1 MLTPETLADSHRKT
15 VHSGKQY
22 QENDTTYDSEGSEIH
37 RAWIHDL
44 VINDYLFNDL
54 QFTVCFS
61 PQVSLRL

>member
-1 MLTPETLADSHRKT
+1 MIVKAVRYIVL
-15 VHSGKQY
+15 
-22 QENDTTYDSEGSEIH
+22 GSMI
-37 RAWIHDL
+37 L